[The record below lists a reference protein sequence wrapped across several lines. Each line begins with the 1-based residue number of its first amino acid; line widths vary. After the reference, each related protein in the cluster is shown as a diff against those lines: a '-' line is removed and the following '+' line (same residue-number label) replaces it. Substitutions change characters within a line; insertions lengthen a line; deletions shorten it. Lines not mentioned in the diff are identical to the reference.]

1 MSSHAATPLLAAG
14 VKGGN
19 LGIDGRGVKDDW
31 KRSLIIGSTSRF
43 YNLKLMIMRVIQ
55 SYAF

>member
-1 MSSHAATPLLAAG
+1 MFDLLIEPHSYGGKLMSSHGATPLLAAG
-14 VKGGN
+14 VKGGD

-43 YNLKLMIMRVIQ
+43 
-55 SYAF
+55 